1 MMHVLIMEQM
11 SSNYVC
17 SDLKFN
23 LCGEKFN
30 NHLPSAHGDD
40 QVNLKKILHHCNAD
54 SNVLLQNTN
63 QLDIMVTSYL
73 LSLAK
78 VLNKILF

>member
-1 MMHVLIMEQM
+1 MTVKIVLTMMGNDADIDYGKL
-11 SSNYVC
+11 SPNYVC

-63 QLDIMVTSYL
+63 QP
-73 LSLAK
+73 
-78 VLNKILF
+78 